1 MITYSNDKK
10 KIYIY
15 ILERLNKLNS
25 QTRINVK

>member
-10 KIYIY
+10 KI

-25 QTRINVK
+25 QTRIDVKQD